1 MLKVTLLSL
10 LLLISLVKLSLQD
23 GYRKIIHNTDPGAVC
38 LDGSPAMI
46 YVHEGGLK
54 DHIMLFFL
62 GGGIC
67 GEVTMEKTL

>member
-1 MLKVTLLSL
+1 MKLYLTALLGLTLIVCIHSATAPLFYHKV
-10 LLLISLVKLSLQD
+10 
-23 GYRKIIHNTDPGAVC
+23 IHNTDPEARC

-46 YVHEGGLK
+46 YVHEGGLS

-67 GEVTMEKTL
+67 S